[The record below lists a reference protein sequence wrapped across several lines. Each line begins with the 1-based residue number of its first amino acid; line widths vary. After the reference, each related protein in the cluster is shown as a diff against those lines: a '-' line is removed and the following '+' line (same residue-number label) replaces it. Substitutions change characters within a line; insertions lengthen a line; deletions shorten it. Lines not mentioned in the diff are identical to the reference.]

1 MDSID
6 KKIVLGAER
15 WWNKKVEMGW
25 QEKKWEE
32 MKAAEKQLLLLF
44 YLQDPSGYKN
54 DGANEKIST
63 TKE

>member
-1 MDSID
+1 
-6 KKIVLGAER
+6 
-15 WWNKKVEMGW
+15 MGW

-32 MKAAEKQLLLLF
+32 MEKAEKQLLLFF

-63 TKE
+63 TKEWDFTFCISNKIIIILI